1 MKAIAAE
8 ILGLFVDDQGLALAV
23 LGVVVVALVAAF
35 GLHASAVAGV
45 VLVLGCLGALVV
57 STLKAGRGMITAVIP
72 PPAPPRGA
80 VPRA

>member
-23 LGVVVVALVAAF
+23 LGVVVAALVAAF
-35 GLHASAVAGV
+35 GLHAPAVAGV

-57 STLKAGRGMITAVIP
+57 STLKGGR
-72 PPAPPRGA
+72 R
-80 VPRA
+80 

>member
-23 LGVVVVALVAAF
+23 LGVVVLALVAAF
-35 GLHASAVAGV
+35 GLHAPAVAGI

-57 STLKAGRGMITAVIP
+57 STLK
-72 PPAPPRGA
+72 GA
-80 VPRA
+80 KR